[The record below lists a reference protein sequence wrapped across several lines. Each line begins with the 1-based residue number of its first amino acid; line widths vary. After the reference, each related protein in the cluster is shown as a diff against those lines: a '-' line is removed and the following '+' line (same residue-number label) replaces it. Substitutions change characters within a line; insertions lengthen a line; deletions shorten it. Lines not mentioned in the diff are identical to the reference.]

1 VQLHREL
8 ASRRPDAFRPDLGM
22 SPSNLGNRLGEV
34 CRREAALS
42 AAEEALTI
50 RLVLASQRPDASLPE
65 VAESLAVQ
73 ASA

>member
-1 VQLHREL
+1 
-8 ASRRPDAFRPDLGM
+8 M